1 MERGCKEDECLMLLG
16 KKKERKRMI
25 DKKTMTLHTPHYTHP
40 PIHTGLANSAPNS
53 SRKSC

>member
-25 DKKTMTLHTPHYTHP
+25 DKKTITLHTPHYTHP